1 LGFLVA
7 LFNSQNRFFGKNM
20 SSQNVSLEQ
29 QSVSIIIPCFNEAEG
44 IPALQQRLSSVL
56 SKLRM
61 HRDVEV
67 ICVDDGSIDSTFSQ
81 LETHFGQEVKIIRHP
96 KNKGLS
102 AAIRTGLISANGQI
116 ICTIDSDC
124 TYDPEYLID
133 LLDLMFADVD
143 IVTASPYHPRGRVKN
158 VPNWRLFLSKGLSQ
172 IYRLVLPQKLYTY
185 TSMFRAYRR
194 EVLEEIPITY
204 PGFLGLV
211 EVVAEAM
218 LCGYKV
224 VELPT
229 ELSNRVYGRSKLRVF
244 RVVWSHLKYIN
255 KLVWRRLFAS
265 NSSPK
270 LARSYQKSSE
280 KAGSR
285 RY

>member
-1 LGFLVA
+1 
-7 LFNSQNRFFGKNM
+7 M
-20 SSQNVSLEQ
+20 YSQNVSLEQ

-44 IPALQQRLSSVL
+44 IPALKQRLSPVL
-56 SKLRM
+56 SQLRM

-67 ICVDDGSIDSTFSQ
+67 ICVDDGSIDGTFSQ
-81 LETHFGQEVKIIRHP
+81 LEDHFGQEVKIIRHP

-102 AAIRTGLISANGQI
+102 AAIRTGLMSANGQI

-124 TYDPEYLID
+124 TYDPKYLID

-211 EVVAEAM
+211 EIVAEAM

-224 VELPT
+224 IELPT
-229 ELSNRVYGRSKLRVF
+229 ELSNRVYGRSKLRVV
-244 RVVWSHLKYIN
+244 RVIWSHLKYIN
-255 KLVWRRLFAS
+255 KLVWRGLFAS
-265 NSSPK
+265 NTSPK

-280 KAGSR
+280 KAASR